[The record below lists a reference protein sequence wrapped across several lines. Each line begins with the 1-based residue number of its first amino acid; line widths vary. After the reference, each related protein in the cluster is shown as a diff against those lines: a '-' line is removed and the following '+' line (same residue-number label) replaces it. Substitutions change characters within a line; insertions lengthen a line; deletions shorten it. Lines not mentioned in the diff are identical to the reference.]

1 MTKSNLMTS
10 TEAAALV
17 SDAIGER
24 ITTRRVNSWGRAR
37 SGGYPALALDLNG
50 ALIRHDREAVEKW
63 LAERFP
69 DDTKRKPRDSDTRL
83 KRVIR
88 RGRPRARS

>member
-10 TEAAALV
+10 SEAAACV
-17 SDAIGER
+17 SAVLGER
-24 ITTRRVNSWGRAR
+24 ISTRRVNSWARAG
-37 SGGYPALALDLNG
+37 SGGFPALALDVNG
-50 ALIRHDREAVEKW
+50 ALIRHDREAVEAW

-69 DDTKRKPRDSDTRL
+69 NDKKDKPRDSDTRL

-88 RGRPRARS
+88 RGRRSRS